1 MLFILGLVQ
10 GRNTLLESGKLG
22 LLDFGHRGREQSS
35 CVPSFVVVC
44 VEESFKDDG
53 SIKQK

>member
-1 MLFILGLVQ
+1 MLFILRLVQ

-22 LLDFGHRGREQSS
+22 FLDFGHRGREQSS
-35 CVPSFVVVC
+35 CVPNFVVEC
-44 VEESFKDDG
+44 VEESFKDG

>member
-1 MLFILGLVQ
+1 MLFVLRLVQ

-22 LLDFGHRGREQSS
+22 FLDFGHRGRERSS
-35 CVPSFVVVC
+35 CVPDFVVVC
-44 VEESFKDDG
+44 VEESFKDE